1 MGAIKVGGIYSVR
14 GLGITIAVKTLQ
26 VHEGVAVGWPVVEQ
40 MINKTVEVRV
50 PTQQLHPSSEPLCAV
65 DRAQL
70 QQLAVEA
77 ANMTVDNH
85 GSRSFRKA
93 YRREQLKAAITKALR
108 AKSHFRQKVKL
119 GLWNSECDGELFQ
132 LTPPVVTSATFELK
146 RHNLVELE
154 PLLGVG
160 WDKLGRGRY
169 VTKVGMHLCHS
180 QNLYAT
186 IHTVTEATIE

>member
-26 VHEGVAVGWPVVEQ
+26 LHEGVAVGWPVVER
-40 MINKTVEVRV
+40 MVNKTVDVRV
-50 PTQQLHPSSEPLCAV
+50 PTQQLHLSSKPLCAV
-65 DRAQL
+65 ERAQL
-70 QQLAVEA
+70 QQLAVDA
-77 ANMTVDNH
+77 AKMTVENH
-85 GSRSFRKA
+85 ASKSFRKA

-119 GLWNSECDGELFQ
+119 GLWNPECDGELFQ

-169 VTKVGMHLCHS
+169 VTKVGMRLCHS

-186 IHTVTEATIE
+186 IHTATEATVE

>member
-1 MGAIKVGGIYSVR
+1 MGAIKVGGVYSVR
-14 GLGITIAVKTLQ
+14 VLGITIAVKTLQ
-26 VHEGVAVGWPVVEQ
+26 LHEGVAVGWPVVEQ
-40 MINKTVEVRV
+40 MVNKTVDVRV

-70 QQLAVEA
+70 QQLAVDA
-77 ANMTVDNH
+77 AKMTVENH
-85 GSRSFRKA
+85 TSKRFRKA

-108 AKSHFRQKVKL
+108 AKSHFRQKVKI
-119 GLWNSECDGELFQ
+119 GLWNPECDGELFQ

-169 VTKVGMHLCHS
+169 VTKVGMRLCHS

-186 IHTVTEATIE
+186 IHTATEATVE